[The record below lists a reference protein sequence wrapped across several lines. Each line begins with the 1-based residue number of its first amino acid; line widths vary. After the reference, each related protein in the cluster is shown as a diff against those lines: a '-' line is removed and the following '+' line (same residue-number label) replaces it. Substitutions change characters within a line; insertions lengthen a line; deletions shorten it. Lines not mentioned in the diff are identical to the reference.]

1 MTTKGRG
8 RWGVITA
15 IKYWFVK
22 RNIYQSLGDG
32 FSLSSGEVSSSGA
45 TEYTAFNHFN
55 LFRTE
60 QSKSETPLS
69 QYIVSRSFNITRK

>member
-1 MTTKGRG
+1 MTTKGGG
-8 RWGVITA
+8 RWGMITA

-32 FSLSSGEVSSSGA
+32 FSLSSAEVISSGA
-45 TEYTAFNHFN
+45 IEYTAFNHFI

-69 QYIVSRSFNITRK
+69 QYIVSRCFNIA